1 MRVIISYDITN
12 NKLRTKFNKFICQY
26 AHRLQYSVYE
36 MENGTK
42 FLNNVLLDIDNIFK
56 KKFSQEDSIYIFKLS
71 EGCDI
76 IRYGYAKN
84 EEQDYFLI

>member
-1 MRVIISYDITN
+1 
-12 NKLRTKFNKFICQY
+12 
-26 AHRLQYSVYE
+26 